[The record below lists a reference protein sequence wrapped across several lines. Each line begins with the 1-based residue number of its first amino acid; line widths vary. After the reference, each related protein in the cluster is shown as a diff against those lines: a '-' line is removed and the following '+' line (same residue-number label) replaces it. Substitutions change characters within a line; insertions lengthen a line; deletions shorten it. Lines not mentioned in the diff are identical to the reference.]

1 MYIVNSVQTIG
12 DLTSTTVGGMDRLPT
27 DRELSAGI
35 IGQGVISVI
44 GPFIGGLP
52 VASYSQNVG
61 IITINKVINRS
72 VFAFASLIL
81 LVAGFMPKFASL
93 LTTIPQCVIG
103 GATLSV
109 FSTITMTGIRMIT
122 SEGPFT
128 MRKSS
133 VVGLSV
139 ALGTGI
145 TQVSGCL
152 SGNGFPEWVATVF
165 GSSSVVVATLMAII
179 LNLVLPKEEASE

>member
-1 MYIVNSVQTIG
+1 
-12 DLTSTTVGGMDRLPT
+12 
-27 DRELSAGI
+27 
-35 IGQGVISVI
+35 
-44 GPFIGGLP
+44 
-52 VASYSQNVG
+52 
-61 IITINKVINRS
+61 
-72 VFAFASLIL
+72 
-81 LVAGFMPKFASL
+81 
-93 LTTIPQCVIG
+93 
-103 GATLSV
+103 
-109 FSTITMTGIRMIT
+109 MIT

-179 LNLVLPKEEASE
+179 LNLVLPKEEASK